1 MIHVPRQYVI
11 SNPEIPKT
19 TGLYLY
25 DHISMPV
32 LIVPIGLKKI
42 SHYITESI
50 VQTPLWAVF
59 YLGHIKKRHVSE
71 TEKVF
76 WGAGLRWTRT

>member
-11 SNPEIPKT
+11 PNPEIPKT

-50 VQTPLWAVF
+50 VQTPVWAVF
-59 YLGHIKKRHVSE
+59 YLGHIKKDMFQKQKRSSGEQV
-71 TEKVF
+71 
-76 WGAGLRWTRT
+76 